1 MRDEPLGNVPSV
13 VAPDEWGP
21 GYRFWRAALAL
32 LAQRGPDGTTSLVR
46 VASHLILI
54 LVAVL
59 VLVISRLELPGWDIA
74 PTRAPEAVLP
84 QEDLSPDAL
93 EAGAASE
100 AIALQREAVPFT
112 LIPERPRIGVV
123 THVVAA
129 GDTLYALAQKYGL
142 AAETLVW
149 ANNME
154 QNPDLLRLGQQL
166 VVLPLNGVYH
176 TVGKKDTLESIAKQ
190 YKAKV
195 ADIVSLEANS
205 LNAKNPVIAVGQK
218 LIVPGGVKPTV
229 VRRVQIYTGPVPA
242 NASAG
247 SGRFVWPTTG
257 YITQAFKPLHPA
269 LDIAGRIGLDVKA
282 SDSGYVVAAGWS
294 DAGYGNYVVIDHKNG
309 FQTLYG
315 HLSRILVNAGD
326 PVSKGTVIG
335 LMGSTGRSTGPHLHF
350 EVHQNGIQRNP
361 FSYLP

>member
-74 PTRAPEAVLP
+74 RTRAPEAVLP

-112 LIPERPRIGVV
+112 LIPERPRIDVV
-123 THVVAA
+123 THTVAA

-142 AAETLVW
+142 ATETLVW

-205 LNAKNPVIAVGQK
+205 LNAKNPVITVGQK
-218 LIVPGGVKPTV
+218 LIVPGGRKPYQVRHV
-229 VRRVQIYTGPVPA
+229 VAWSGTVPA
-242 NASAG
+242 GAKKGTG
-247 SGRFVWPTTG
+247 SFG
-257 YITQAFKPLHPA
+257 YPISGFISQRYNEYHRA
-269 LDIAGRIGLDVKA
+269 LDIAAPRGTKVKA
-282 SDSGYVVAAGWS
+282 ADSGYVALVGRNDQS
-294 DAGYGNYVVIDHKNG
+294 YGRYVVIDHGNG

-315 HLSRILVNAGD
+315 HFDTVYVEAGQS
-326 PVSKGTVIG
+326 VGKGQVIG
-335 LMGSTGRSTGPHLHF
+335 LCGSTGKSTGPHVHF
-350 EVHQNGIQRNP
+350 EIILNGVKRNP
-361 FSYLP
+361 AIYLK